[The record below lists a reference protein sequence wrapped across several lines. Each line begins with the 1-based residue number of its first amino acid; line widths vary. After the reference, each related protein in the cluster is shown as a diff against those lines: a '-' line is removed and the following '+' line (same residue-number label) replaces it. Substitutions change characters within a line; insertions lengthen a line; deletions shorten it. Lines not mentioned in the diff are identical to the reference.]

1 MSQLVKMGRLNVYDK
16 IMAKYKTE
24 TDDSLELKK

>member
-1 MSQLVKMGRLNVYDK
+1 MGRFNVYDK
-16 IMAKYKTE
+16 IMAKYNTE